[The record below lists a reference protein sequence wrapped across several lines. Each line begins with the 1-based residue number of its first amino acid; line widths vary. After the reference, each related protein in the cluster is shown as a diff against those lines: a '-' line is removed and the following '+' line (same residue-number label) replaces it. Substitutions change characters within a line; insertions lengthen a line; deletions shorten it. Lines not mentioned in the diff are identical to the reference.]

1 VSEADLTER
10 AFHLH
15 PLSVPYRI
23 IERGAAFVV
32 GLVVI
37 GPPVFG
43 SIAAAVGVD
52 IALLLGIVVVGAAV
66 GYAVAAYRRFEYELT
81 ADTFDIRSGV
91 FARRNREIPLRRIQ
105 NVDISQNVVQR
116 ALGIAALSLETAGAS
131 GSEANLRFL
140 NKERAERLR
149 SEISRLRRSETGE
162 ATEEEHAETVFEIS
176 DRELGLLALISADL
190 RLFSG
195 LVVLA
200 SFVAPSMVPMA
211 ESGGFDI
218 GFESILG
225 TLFGPTIA
233 LISFFGAILV
243 YGVINATVYYGFTL
257 SRSSAELRYERGL
270 LQRYSGTIPLEK
282 VQSLT
287 VEENVIARA
296 LGYASLDIETAGGG
310 GQQEQGAS
318 QSAIPLAT
326 RTRVFDLLNSVEA
339 VGDVQFER
347 PPKRARQ
354 RYMARYAAV
363 VTLFTGLLFLVQ
375 QAVWATLAWWLALGL
390 LLIVPPA
397 AHLKWTH
404 RGYVVGENHVVTRNG
419 FWVRQTKVVPYYR
432 VQTVLSSETV
442 FQRRRHLGTVTVDTA
457 GARSLLDNDARAVDI
472 DAETSERLREQVST
486 ELYESLR
493 RRRASAPRSGSQ
505 IE

>member
-1 VSEADLTER
+1 
-10 AFHLH
+10 
-15 PLSVPYRI
+15 
-23 IERGAAFVV
+23 
-32 GLVVI
+32 
-37 GPPVFG
+37 
-43 SIAAAVGVD
+43 
-52 IALLLGIVVVGAAV
+52 
-66 GYAVAAYRRFEYELT
+66 
-81 ADTFDIRSGV
+81 
-91 FARRNREIPLRRIQ
+91 
-105 NVDISQNVVQR
+105 
-116 ALGIAALSLETAGAS
+116 
-131 GSEANLRFL
+131 
-140 NKERAERLR
+140 
-149 SEISRLRRSETGE
+149 
-162 ATEEEHAETVFEIS
+162 
-176 DRELGLLALISADL
+176 
-190 RLFSG
+190 
-195 LVVLA
+195 
-200 SFVAPSMVPMA
+200 
-211 ESGGFDI
+211 
-218 GFESILG
+218 
-225 TLFGPTIA
+225 
-233 LISFFGAILV
+233 
-243 YGVINATVYYGFTL
+243 
-257 SRSSAELRYERGL
+257 
-270 LQRYSGTIPLEK
+270 
-282 VQSLT
+282 
-287 VEENVIARA
+287 
-296 LGYASLDIETAGGG
+296 LDIETAGGGG

>member
-1 VSEADLTER
+1 
-10 AFHLH
+10 
-15 PLSVPYRI
+15 
-23 IERGAAFVV
+23 
-32 GLVVI
+32 
-37 GPPVFG
+37 
-43 SIAAAVGVD
+43 
-52 IALLLGIVVVGAAV
+52 
-66 GYAVAAYRRFEYELT
+66 
-81 ADTFDIRSGV
+81 
-91 FARRNREIPLRRIQ
+91 
-105 NVDISQNVVQR
+105 
-116 ALGIAALSLETAGAS
+116 
-131 GSEANLRFL
+131 
-140 NKERAERLR
+140 
-149 SEISRLRRSETGE
+149 
-162 ATEEEHAETVFEIS
+162 
-176 DRELGLLALISADL
+176 
-190 RLFSG
+190 
-195 LVVLA
+195 
-200 SFVAPSMVPMA
+200 MVPMA